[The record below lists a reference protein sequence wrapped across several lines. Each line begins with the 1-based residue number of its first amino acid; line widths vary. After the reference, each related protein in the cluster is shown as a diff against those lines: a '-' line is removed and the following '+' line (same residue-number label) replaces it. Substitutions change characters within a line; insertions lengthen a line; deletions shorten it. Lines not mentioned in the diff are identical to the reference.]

1 MEILPMGPRLCP
13 SQVGCSIKDIYHE
26 RAWVD
31 TDIASVRV
39 KCIVET
45 SDRSHADTMYDAL
58 LKHGYEVSRDG
69 KRQREEWG

>member
-1 MEILPMGPRLCP
+1 VGVYLQGVVSFFPL
-13 SQVGCSIKDIYHE
+13 QVGCSIKDIYHE

-45 SDRSHADTMYDAL
+45 SDRSH
-58 LKHGYEVSRDG
+58 G
-69 KRQREEWG
+69 EERSTRGAYLENAVGECVD